1 VRGTDIIFSPD
12 KNNGEFYQILPS
24 GRYMV
29 DVTAKHFRSLEVSF
43 SVDNQIDITILSLV
57 LIHGKILNMANSL
70 KHLKLFNVF

>member
-1 VRGTDIIFSPD
+1 
-12 KNNGEFYQILPS
+12 
-24 GRYMV
+24 MV